1 MYYGTAIE
9 IQTVNQENNLVM
21 KKILLLS
28 ILIVLSSCS
37 GVKRTQE
44 ALNSGN
50 YGAAINK
57 AIVNIAENKS
67 KKSNQPYI
75 LLLEEAF
82 KKNTERELQH
92 IKFLKK
98 DGNASNYEE
107 IYNSYNRLKKI
118 QQQIRPLMPLEIF
131 EENRIAQ
138 FNFNNYDSDIIA
150 SKNELSSYLYNN
162 ALTLLKSATY
172 KVDYRNAYQDLK
184 YLDEINPN
192 YADTKLKME
201 EAYQK
206 GLDYVVIEM
215 NNNTDKVIPQ
225 RLEDELLNLNTYGL
239 NNLWTEYHTNKMS
252 NVDYDYLMEVSFQDI
267 NISPEQIN
275 EKQIIKEKQIK
286 DGYTYVEDTN
296 GNIVKD
302 SLGNEIKIDK
312 FKTVKCDFYQFTQFK
327 SAQVTGIVNFTDLKK
342 NQQINQYPLASEFVF
357 EHIYANYNG
366 DKRALDNDLIS
377 LLNLARVPFPSNEQM
392 VYDAGE
398 DLKNNLKNILTRQ
411 SFN

>member
-1 MYYGTAIE
+1 
-9 IQTVNQENNLVM
+9 M
-21 KKILLLS
+21 KNILLFS
-28 ILIVLSSCS
+28 VLLVLFSCS
-37 GVKRTQE
+37 GVKKTQE
-44 ALNSGN
+44 ALNTGN
-50 YGAAINK
+50 YQAAINK
-57 AIVNIAENKS
+57 AVSNIAENKS

-75 LLLEEAF
+75 LLLEEGF
-82 KKNTERELQH
+82 EKNTERELQH

-98 DGNASNYEE
+98 EGNAANYEE
-107 IYNSYNRLKKI
+107 IYDSYNRLKTI
-118 QQQIRPLMPLEIF
+118 QQQIRPLLPLEIYDQ
-131 EENRIAQ
+131 NRVAQ
-138 FNFNNYDSDIIA
+138 FNFKNYDSDILA
-150 SKNELSSYLYNN
+150 AKNELSNYLYNN
-162 ALTLLKSATY
+162 ALTLLENASY
-172 KVDYRNAYQDLK
+172 KMDYRTAYQDLK
-184 YLDEINPN
+184 YLDDINPN
-192 YADTKLKME
+192 FKDAKLKME

-206 GLDYVVIEM
+206 GLDYVVVEM

-239 NNLWTEYHTNKMS
+239 NNLWTEYHTNKLP
-252 NVDYDYLMEVSFQDI
+252 NLEYDFLMEVSFQAI

-286 DGYTYVEDTN
+286 DGYKYVEDNN

-312 FKTVKCDFYQFTQFK
+312 FKTVRCDFYQFTQFK
-327 SAQVTGIVNFTDLKK
+327 SAQVAGVVNFTDLRKQ
-342 NQQINQYPLASEFVF
+342 QQINQYPLASEFVF
-357 EHIYANYNG
+357 EHVYANYDG

-398 DLKNNLKNILTRQ
+398 DLKNNLKNILKRQ